1 MGHRETL
8 WTWGSVLTIV
18 LSMPS
23 LHKDSRGRSPFWVA
37 AFRAPDGRRIKKST
51 KTADRSKAMKMAVEW
66 ENLAKKGREGA
77 LVDSQARRVVA
88 EIFEQATGSPLHFKS
103 VEEYFTN
110 WLQNK
115 QGATKEAT
123 FGKYKQIAE
132 SFLGFMGKR
141 VKSPLTGVTPL
152 DVQKWRDSHRAEKRA
167 VSTVNLGLT
176 ILSGAFERARELGYV
191 PVNPCAAVDPL
202 ATDDEGGREPFT
214 WEQVEKIADAA
225 KGSEWE
231 GVVWIAFFSGLRL
244 TDITNLTWENLDCQD
259 PERWWLRVKS
269 GKTKSTTHTPIVG
282 RLRAW
287 FDAQRRGLGKAPLFP
302 SLRGR
307 RTGGGRKQG
316 GLSDEFKAIMAK
328 AGVRGKI
335 IKPKGG
341 QNSVESLSFH
351 SFRHTFSTWLE
362 RNNVPEAVRM
372 RLTGHATQKAH
383 RNYVHSDPNAIWETL
398 EGLERAG
405 VVL

>member
-1 MGHRETL
+1 MGCRWTL
-8 WTWGSVLTIV
+8 WTRGCVEAIVEAVASILKKPGS
-18 LSMPS
+18 
-23 LHKDSRGRSPFWVA
+23 RSPFWFA
-37 AFRAPDGRRIKKST
+37 AYRDVDGRRVQKST
-51 KTADRSKAMKMAVEW
+51 KTTDRAKALKIAVEL
-66 ENLAKKGREGA
+66 ESLAKQGREGV
-77 LVDSQARRVVA
+77 LVDSQVRRVVA
-88 EIFEQATGSPLHFKS
+88 ELYERCTGTPLHFKS
-103 VEEYFTN
+103 IAEYFSN

-115 QGATKEAT
+115 QGSTKDAT
-123 FGKYKQIAE
+123 FAKYKQIAE
-132 SFLGFMGKR
+132 SFLSVMGKR
-141 VKSPLTGVTPL
+141 AQAPLTGVTPL
-152 DVQKWRDSHRAEKRA
+152 DVQRWRDSFRGERRA

-176 ILSGAFERARELGYV
+176 VLSGAFERARELGYV
-191 PVNPCAAVDPL
+191 PVNPCAAVDPF
-202 ATDDEGGREPFT
+202 AKEDEGGREPFT
-214 WEQVEKIADAA
+214 WEQVERIANAA

-244 TDITNLTWENLDCQD
+244 TDITNLTWENIDCED

-269 GKTKSTTHTPIVG
+269 GKTKSTTHTPVVG

-287 FDAQRRGLGKAPLFP
+287 FGDQRRGLGRTPLFP

-307 RTGGGRKQG
+307 RTGGGKKHG

-341 QNSVESLSFH
+341 QNSLESLSFH

-398 EGLERAG
+398 EGLEKAG
-405 VVL
+405 VAL

>member
-1 MGHRETL
+1 MGCVETH
-8 WTWGSVLTIV
+8 WTRGYVLTIV
-18 LSMPS
+18 LTMPS
-23 LHKDSRGRSPFWVA
+23 LHKDSKGRSPYWIA
-37 AFRAPDGRRIKKST
+37 AFTGPDGRRLKKST
-51 KTADRSKAMKMAVEW
+51 KTPDRAKALKIAVEW
-66 ENLAKKGREGA
+66 EALANKGRQGT
-77 LVDSQARRVVA
+77 LVDSQVRRVVA
-88 EIFEQATGSPLHFKS
+88 EMYEQFTGNPLHFRS
-103 VEEYFTN
+103 VAEYFSN

-115 QGATKEAT
+115 QGSTKETT

-132 SFLGFMGKR
+132 SFLGFMEKR
-141 VKSPLTGVTPL
+141 AQAPLTGVTPL
-152 DVQKWRDSHRAEKRA
+152 DVQRWRDSFRGERRA

-176 ILSGAFERARELGYV
+176 VISGAFERARELGYV

-202 ATDDEGGREPFT
+202 AKEDEGGREPFT
-214 WEQVEKIADAA
+214 WEQVERIANAA

-244 TDITNLTWENLDCQD
+244 TDITNLTWENIDCED
-259 PERWWLRVKS
+259 PNRWWLRVKS
-269 GKTKSTTHTPIVG
+269 GKTKSRTHTPIVG

-287 FDAQRRGLGKAPLFP
+287 FGDQRRGLGRTPLFP

-307 RTGGGRKQG
+307 RTGGGKKHG

-341 QNSVESLSFH
+341 QNSLESLSFH

-398 EGLERAG
+398 EGLEKAG
-405 VVL
+405 VAL